1 MIQMFFSGLPD
12 EVQEVRYRKFKMNT
26 IRFLKGNCQFD
37 QLDLNESLLGLKL
50 LQEQKLMDDMQKLS
64 CKMVFIHG
72 EKDTTAPFENT
83 LKLSKVFKNSKVHTS
98 SKGDHQFF
106 LKEADFVWKTI
117 QEFSK
122 SEEYL
127 QKTLSNEH

>member
-1 MIQMFFSGLPD
+1 MS
-12 EVQEVRYRKFKMNT
+12 YYYS
-26 IRFLKGNCQFD
+26 
-37 QLDLNESLLGLKL
+37 LNEVILKTDL
-50 LQEQKLMDDMQKLS
+50 YAMARKIKNKDVL
-64 CKMVFIHG
+64 FIHG